1 MILVGILHIGNAS
14 ISGETF
20 WEICFSQNG
29 VLVNF
34 TKKMTQDIYRITSCY
49 NSMTQIAELDIFTG
63 TGIKFEAMPP
73 SWRTRTWLNLYGASR
88 FQSLNRKQVVFVICI
103 FYLNRSPILVVY
115 VKRSPVLVFYV
126 KRSPVLSRLFCKQE
140 LLPQVA
146 LVLPCKI
153 KILRHMSNICKVI
166 YAAQFVPC

>member
-1 MILVGILHIGNAS
+1 MNLETVACKRRFSHFSKNS
-14 ISGETF
+14 STTF

-34 TKKMTQDIYRITSCY
+34 TKKMAQDIYRITSCY

-88 FQSLNRKQVVFVICI
+88 FQSLNRKQVVFFFCI
-103 FYLNRSPILVVY
+103 FYL
-115 VKRSPVLVFYV
+115 KRSPVLVFYV

-153 KILRHMSNICKVI
+153 KILRHMSNICMYCKV
-166 YAAQFVPC
+166 

>member
-1 MILVGILHIGNAS
+1 MYVTILLWGIVPRHCQYQIQICSTFLQLFWQLRKNVNLETVACKRRFSHFGKNS
-14 ISGETF
+14 STTF

-34 TKKMTQDIYRITSCY
+34 TKKMAQDIYRSCY

-103 FYLNRSPILVVY
+103 F
-115 VKRSPVLVFYV
+115 
-126 KRSPVLSRLFCKQE
+126 LFE
-140 LLPQVA
+140 
-146 LVLPCKI
+146 
-153 KILRHMSNICKVI
+153 KVTYI
-166 YAAQFVPC
+166 SIFM